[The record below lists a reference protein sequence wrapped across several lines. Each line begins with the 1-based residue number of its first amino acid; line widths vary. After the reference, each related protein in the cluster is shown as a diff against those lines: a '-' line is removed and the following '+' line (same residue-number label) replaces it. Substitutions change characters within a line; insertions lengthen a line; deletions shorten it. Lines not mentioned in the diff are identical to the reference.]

1 MKDQQTTT
9 LPAEWFAVMSEGQ
22 AYAAYPRKTLAEA
35 YACGFSRS
43 CEIIPFR
50 VLGAPPP
57 AAPSPTDPKAC
68 LRELVRIGRHTPSDL
83 PFNQYDQWTEARQIE
98 VLARFV
104 AGLPFAPP
112 EGWEP
117 AIGPQGTTTEW
128 RNGEER
134 PISHRAFAEPI
145 PTAAAPSRS
154 TPATQTDNEVLDF
167 LVAYHVFPDRATA
180 LRMAPEA
187 IFDQVKLIQS
197 WVTLR

>member
-154 TPATQTDNEVLDF
+154 TPAPNECAFCMESAPLIEKMLTLLETQRKIIVDL
-167 LVAYHVFPDRATA
+167 TA
-180 LRMAPEA
+180 
-187 IFDQVKLIQS
+187 
-197 WVTLR
+197 VTAQLQKPKD